1 MPATFSAPSPTAIPI
16 DVIESDQLDEF
27 KKRASA
33 DTMAWVKANGF
44 NGKLGQVLCVPLDGC
59 IARVLVGWGRA
70 SDRAR

>member
-33 DTMAWVKANGF
+33 DTIAWVKANGF
-44 NGKLGQVLCVPLDGC
+44 NGKLG
-59 IARVLVGWGRA
+59 
-70 SDRAR
+70 